1 MSMLEIKNAE
11 LSIDDNKIL
20 KGLSLNV
27 NEGETHAIMGP
38 NGSGKSTLSY
48 MLAGRDGYELDNGSI
63 TATLD
68 FNASSLLDPV
78 HELTTPI
85 RSPFN
90 IKATFHP
97 GNSQTTIEWINYNTI
112 NPVLPETG
120 ADALQINIWQTDFM
134 VERSNGETLLEPGTS
149 GVTKLVTLTSTASE
163 YVLDVPPLTNREVYY
178 SVTYLLPNWTA
189 DGSDYEDTRF
199 LSGNA
204 MTNALLEDNTPP
216 ESVDT
221 VEAVFTPNE
230 NGTGYTSIVW
240 DGLLS
245 EEIEEYR
252 I

>member
-1 MSMLEIKNAE
+1 M
-11 LSIDDNKIL
+11 
-20 KGLSLNV
+20 
-27 NEGETHAIMGP
+27 
-38 NGSGKSTLSY
+38 
-48 MLAGRDGYELDNGSI
+48 
-63 TATLD
+63 
-68 FNASSLLDPV
+68 
-78 HELTTPI
+78 
-85 RSPFN
+85 
-90 IKATFHP
+90 
-97 GNSQTTIEWINYNTI
+97 
-112 NPVLPETG
+112 
-120 ADALQINIWQTDFM
+120 
-134 VERSNGETLLEPGTS
+134 LEPGTS
-149 GVTKLVTLTSTASE
+149 GVTKLVTLTSTVSE

-245 EEIEEYR
+245 EENEEYR
-252 I
+252 IYRHGEYFNSTNDPYAQLIATVSEQADTDNDGSFVFHLSLIHI